1 MNNDECKDQS
11 VPMSLRALGLLG
23 LFQNAGRVI
32 PTNELRSQVKEGR
45 DAILKAKRELR
56 AAGFVKTIKSQV
68 GGKWSTA
75 DFLIEQEAN
84 QNAADTG

>member
-1 MNNDECKDQS
+1 MNQNELKDQT

-32 PTNELRSQVKEGR
+32 PTNELRKQVKEGR

-75 DFLIEQEAN
+75 DFLIEQEAH
-84 QNAADTG
+84 QNSSGTG

>member
-1 MNNDECKDQS
+1 MQ
-11 VPMSLRALGLLG
+11 
-23 LFQNAGRVI
+23 I

-68 GGKWSTA
+68 GSKWSTA
-75 DFLIEQEAN
+75 DFLIEQDAN
-84 QNAADTG
+84 QNAADTGSSAPLIEG

>member
-1 MNNDECKDQS
+1 MNLDEYKDQS

-56 AAGFVKTIKSQV
+56 RDHHRRTVTQMPKGRKS
-68 GGKWSTA
+68 
-75 DFLIEQEAN
+75 
-84 QNAADTG
+84 

>member
-1 MNNDECKDQS
+1 MNQNELKEQT

-32 PTNELRSQVKEGR
+32 PTNEIRPQVKEGR

-75 DFLIEQEAN
+75 DFLVKQVDSPN
-84 QNAADTG
+84 SADTG

>member
-1 MNNDECKDQS
+1 MTTNQHDNPVQ
-11 VPMSLRALGLLG
+11 PLSLRALGLLG
-23 LFQNAGRVI
+23 IFQSAKRVI

-56 AAGFVKTIKSQV
+56 TAGYVKTIKSQV

-75 DFLIEQEAN
+75 DFLIEQEVP
-84 QNAADTG
+84 QNATDSG

>member
-1 MNNDECKDQS
+1 MNQNELKEQTI
-11 VPMSLRALGLLG
+11 PMSLRALGLLG

-32 PTNELRSQVKEGR
+32 PTNELRPQVKEGR
-45 DAILKAKRELR
+45 DAILRAKRELR

-84 QNAADTG
+84 QNVSGTG